1 MSVRVAGQGAT
12 AEATFQQ
19 RAALPAWALVVPVV
33 VAAFAAYLSARPSE
47 VAVPQVTGL
56 TVPEARQKLREAG
69 LTPRQAPLP
78 AETAPGAAGVVRQ
91 DPPAGT
97 EIADGDAVTISYYR
111 GEGIGTVTPSV
122 ASASVAPV
130 GLQPGAARLRPR
142 EPVLVLFPGE
152 PESAVGG
159 TIGELSSDPAWD
171 PRTGHLAYV
180 RRAAPDADAEIVAV
194 DPHAPGTPQV
204 LTEGEGSFVSPAFSP
219 DGGRFAV
226 VSEVDLDAGG
236 ALCVVV
242 PPATAPRCHSDD
254 AFRYYRPEWSDD
266 GLYTLRRKAG
276 TTGQDE
282 LIRVGADLVPTGRP
296 LAQGDLHA
304 LAVAD
309 DGRLAVINAG
319 KVEVHAPSGRAARA
333 RRQVAGD
340 YCDLAWSG
348 NELIVS
354 RGTCGTNEELLLLDP
369 AALDGE
375 QTKLLDGSE
384 PAVAG

>member
-19 RAALPAWALVVPVV
+19 RAALPAWALVVPVL

-111 GEGIGTVTPSV
+111 GEGIGTVTPSI
-122 ASASVAPV
+122 ASSSVAPSDSSQEP
-130 GLQPGAARLRPR
+130 LAYARGNQ
-142 EPVLVLFPGE
+142 VLVLFPGE

-159 TIGELSSDPAWD
+159 AIGELSSDPAWD
-171 PRTGHLAYV
+171 PRSGHLAYV

-266 GLYTLRRKAG
+266 GLFTLRRKAG

-282 LIRVGADLVPTGRP
+282 LIRVGADLVPAGRP

-319 KVEVHAPSGRAARA
+319 KVEVHAPSGELLSAQ
-333 RRQVAGD
+333 QVAGD

-348 NELIVS
+348 NQLIVS

-369 AALDGE
+369 AALDSE

-384 PAVAG
+384 PAVPG

>member
-1 MSVRVAGQGAT
+1 M
-12 AEATFQQ
+12 
-19 RAALPAWALVVPVV
+19 
-33 VAAFAAYLSARPSE
+33 
-47 VAVPQVTGL
+47 
-56 TVPEARQKLREAG
+56 
-69 LTPRQAPLP
+69 
-78 AETAPGAAGVVRQ
+78 
-91 DPPAGT
+91 
-97 EIADGDAVTISYYR
+97 TISYYR

-122 ASASVAPV
+122 AKASVAPSDS
-130 GLQPGAARLRPR
+130 GQEPLAYARGNQ
-142 EPVLVLFPGE
+142 VLVLFPGE
-152 PESAVGG
+152 AESAVGG
-159 TIGELSSDPAWD
+159 AIGELSSDPAWD
-171 PRTGHLAYV
+171 PRSGHLAYV
-180 RRAAPDADAEIVAV
+180 RRAAPDADAEVVAV

-226 VSEVDLDAGG
+226 ISEVDLDAGG

-242 PPATAPRCHSDD
+242 PPTTAPRCRFDD

-266 GLYTLRRKAG
+266 GLYALRRKAG

-282 LIRVGADLVPTGRP
+282 LLRVGADLVPTGRP

-319 KVEVHAPSGRAARA
+319 KVEVHAPSGELLDA
-333 RRQVAGD
+333 QEVAGD

-348 NELIVS
+348 NQLIVS

-369 AALDGE
+369 AALNGD
-375 QTKLLDGSE
+375 QTKLLDGGE
-384 PAVAG
+384 PAVPG